1 MRRGTSMTSLHA
13 NRTTPPWAAIVVSAL
28 ALTWCTGCPQMAITT
43 AATTAASAIV
53 DDRSLAQ
60 QGADLD
66 VKARI
71 EQQLLADAPGVASRV
86 NVDVYLGRVMLTG
99 VVSRRSQRR
108 TALAVARS
116 VAGDHEIFDDIEV
129 ARGGGLVDAA
139 GDFARNKELGVNL
152 LAAEGIA
159 SQSFQHRVVNGTAFI
174 MGEARSDSQVET
186 ARQVALQ
193 TPGVQRV
200 VTHIV
205 VEP

>member
-1 MRRGTSMTSLHA
+1 MTTQPNSRRIV
-13 NRTTPPWAAIVVSAL
+13 PAIVVASL

-43 AATTAASAIV
+43 AATTAVSAV
-53 DDRSLAQ
+53 ADDRSLAQ
-60 QGADLD
+60 QGSDLD
-66 VKARI
+66 LKARV
-71 EQQLLADAPGVASRV
+71 EQQLLSQAPDLASHV

-108 TALAVARS
+108 KAVALARDTAP
-116 VAGDHEIFDDIEV
+116 DHELFDDIEV
-129 ARGGGLVDAA
+129 AQGNGLADLA
-139 GDFARNKELGVNL
+139 GDFAINKELGVNL

-174 MGEARSDSQVET
+174 MGEARSQSQVET

>member
-1 MRRGTSMTSLHA
+1 MTSPYA
-13 NRTTPPWAAIVVSAL
+13 NRTTPSWPAIVLSAL

-108 TALAVARS
+108 TALAVARN
-116 VAGDHEIFDDIEV
+116 VAGDHEIFNDIEV
-129 ARGGGLVDAA
+129 APGGGLVDAA

-205 VEP
+205 VE

>member
-1 MRRGTSMTSLHA
+1 MRVKGMQGGTAWVAM
-13 NRTTPPWAAIVVSAL
+13 VVGTL
-28 ALTWCTGCPQMAITT
+28 VLPWCTGCPGMAITT

-53 DDRSLAQ
+53 DDRSIEQ
-60 QGADLD
+60 QGSDLD
-66 VKARI
+66 LKARI
-71 EQQLLADAPGVASRV
+71 EQQLLADAPSVAARV

-99 VVSRRSQRR
+99 VVPRRSERR
-108 TALAVARS
+108 TALAVARN

-129 ARGGGLVDAA
+129 ARGGGLTDAA
-139 GDFARNKELGVNL
+139 GDFAINKELGVNL
-152 LAAEGIA
+152 LGAEGIA

-174 MGEARSDSQVET
+174 IGQAKSASQVET

-193 TPGVQRV
+193 TSGVQQV

>member
-1 MRRGTSMTSLHA
+1 IA
-13 NRTTPPWAAIVVSAL
+13 FSAL

-53 DDRSLAQ
+53 DDRSLEQ

-66 VKARI
+66 VKTRI
-71 EQQLLADAPGVASRV
+71 EKQLLADAPKVAERV

-99 VVSRRSQRR
+99 VVGRRSERR
-108 TALAVARS
+108 TALAVART
-116 VAGDHEIFDDIEV
+116 VAGDHEIFDDIQV
-129 ARGGGLVDAA
+129 AQGGGLADAA
-139 GDFARNKELGVNL
+139 GDFAINKDLGVKL
-152 LAAEGIA
+152 LATEGIA
-159 SQSFQHRVVNGTAFI
+159 SQSFQHRVVDGTAFI
-174 MGEARSDSQVET
+174 MGEAKSASQVET

-205 VEP
+205 VEQ